1 MSAPLH
7 FREARSVAAAGREEY
22 VPHSDLDGS
31 GLELRVVVLET
42 GSAGTSRDVADGRDE
57 VLYVLAGAAELQ
69 IDNAT
74 YALGQDSAA
83 RVPGGTAYVL
93 RSRGADRC
101 EIAVVSGRAG
111 AEAATPGPVCL
122 DLADQSRHPAVS
134 EREFQLLFHPDTGC
148 TGMTQFVGYVPTV
161 RTPRHFHPYS
171 EMLCIVRGHGLVEI
185 DGQETEVGPGSC
197 YYLPAG
203 TPHLV
208 QNSGDEILIELGVF
222 TPAGSP
228 TQNTPVA

>member
-1 MSAPLH
+1 M
-7 FREARSVAAAGREEY
+7 
-22 VPHSDLDGS
+22 PHSDLDGS
-31 GLELRVVVLET
+31 GLELRVLVLEP
-42 GSAGTSRDVADGRDE
+42 GASEAPREVANGRGE
-57 VLYVLAGAAELQ
+57 VLYVLTGTAELQ
-69 IDNAT
+69 IDDAT
-74 YALGQDSAA
+74 YILDQDGAA

-93 RSRGADRC
+93 RGRGEGPC
-101 EIAVVSGRAG
+101 EIALVSGRAG
-111 AEAATPGPVCL
+111 PEAATPGPVCL

-134 EREFQLLFHPDTGC
+134 EREFQLLFHPETGC

-161 RTPRHFHPYS
+161 RTPRHTHPYS
-171 EMLCIVRGHGLVEI
+171 EMLCIVRGSGLVEI
-185 DGQETEVGPGSC
+185 DGQETQVGPGCC

-208 QNSGDEILIELGVF
+208 QNSGEELLVELGVF